1 MYSKS
6 VDVKK
11 LWHAKSL
18 SRLKLATNQ
27 ASLDEIE
34 EEHNKKVAIALYEAL
49 GNKDIKAAYRLLA
62 PDLEWWFHGPPIHQ
76 KHLTSFLTNQST
88 SPSSSTRPSKSFIF
102 HPISNIVAFGSM
114 VLVEGFNKDWNV
126 SWVHAWTVTNGI
138 ITQVKEYFNT
148 SVTVTRFGDGGSIAS
163 SPGITSQPR
172 ASCQSVWQ
180 SKVSDN
186 KSVPGLVL
194 AL

>member
-1 MYSKS
+1 M
-6 VDVKK
+6 
-11 LWHAKSL
+11 SL
-18 SRLKLATNQ
+18 
-27 ASLDEIE
+27 
-34 EEHNKKVAIALYEAL
+34 
-49 GNKDIKAAYRLLA
+49 
-62 PDLEWWFHGPPIHQ
+62 
-76 KHLTSFLTNQST
+76 LTGQSP
-88 SPSSSTRPSKSFIF
+88 PSSSSVRPNKKSFVF
-102 HPISNIVAFGSM
+102 HPLSNVVSFGSM

-138 ITQVKEYFNT
+138 ITQVREYFNT
-148 SVTVTRFGDGGSIAS
+148 SVTVTRFGDGGSS
-163 SPGITSQPR
+163 SPAISTSQFR

>member
-1 MYSKS
+1 
-6 VDVKK
+6 
-11 LWHAKSL
+11 LQ
-18 SRLKLATNQ
+18 LKLATNQ
-27 ASLDEIE
+27 ASLGEIE
-34 EEHNKKVAIALYEAL
+34 EEHNKRVVVALYEAL
-49 GNKDIKAAYRLLA
+49 ASKDIKTAHRLLP

-76 KHLTSFLTNQST
+76 QHLISLLTNQST
-88 SPSSSTRPSKSFIF
+88 STSSSTRPSKSFIF

-163 SPGITSQPR
+163 SLGITSQPR
-172 ASCQSVWQ
+172 ANCQSVWQ

-194 AL
+194 ALC

>member
-1 MYSKS
+1 
-6 VDVKK
+6 
-11 LWHAKSL
+11 LQ
-18 SRLKLATNQ
+18 LKLATNQ
-27 ASLDEIE
+27 ASLGEIE
-34 EEHNKKVAIALYEAL
+34 EEHNKRVVIALYEAL
-49 GNKDIKAAYRLLA
+49 ASKDIKTAHRLLP

-76 KHLTSFLTNQST
+76 QHLISLLTNQST

-148 SVTVTRFGDGGSIAS
+148 SVTVTRVGDGGSIAS
-163 SPGITSQPR
+163 SPGITSPPR
-172 ASCQSVWQ
+172 ANCQSVWQ

>member
-1 MYSKS
+1 
-6 VDVKK
+6 
-11 LWHAKSL
+11 
-18 SRLKLATNQ
+18 
-27 ASLDEIE
+27 
-34 EEHNKKVAIALYEAL
+34 
-49 GNKDIKAAYRLLA
+49 
-62 PDLEWWFHGPPIHQ
+62 
-76 KHLTSFLTNQST
+76 
-88 SPSSSTRPSKSFIF
+88 
-102 HPISNIVAFGSM
+102 M

-172 ASCQSVWQ
+172 ANCQSVWQ

-194 AL
+194 ALC

>member
-1 MYSKS
+1 M
-6 VDVKK
+6 V
-11 LWHAKSL
+11 
-18 SRLKLATNQ
+18 
-27 ASLDEIE
+27 
-34 EEHNKKVAIALYEAL
+34 ALYDAL
-49 GNKDIKAAYRLLA
+49 VNRDIETAHRLLA
-62 PDLEWWFHGPPIHQ
+62 PDHLEWWFHGPPIHQ
-76 KHLTSFLTNQST
+76 QHLMSLLTGQP
-88 SPSSSTRPSKSFIF
+88 PSSSSSVRPDNNSFIF
-102 HPISNIVAFGSM
+102 QYPLSNVVAFGSM

-138 ITQVKEYFNT
+138 ITQVREYFNT
-148 SVTVTRFGDGGSIAS
+148 SVTVTRFGDGGSSISS
-163 SPGITSQPR
+163 SPAISTSQSR